1 MPATRE
7 TDRAKGRADAPL
19 TQPLVNAVLGVF
31 FLAQENLI
39 RLWPSEVFLLN
50 LQWRPFQPPIP
61 LVGQNRGRRNEKLR
75 PCMLQG
81 RGKGRGK
88 ARFLGSFG
96 VAHASSAHESLVHWR
111 LWSLCA
117 GSHSVRPFTCL
128 CSHSAHARV
137 GIISAC
143 TRSTFC
149 RCVHLLCSPGPGA
162 FEAEAFGMR
171 QFVSKVMLVPQ

>member
-19 TQPLVNAVLGVF
+19 AQPLVNAVLGVF

-75 PCMLQG
+75 PCMLQP
-81 RGKGRGK
+81 
-88 ARFLGSFG
+88 ALQ
-96 VAHASSAHESLVHWR
+96 
-111 LWSLCA
+111 A
-117 GSHSVRPFTCL
+117 GH
-128 CSHSAHARV
+128 
-137 GIISAC
+137 
-143 TRSTFC
+143 
-149 RCVHLLCSPGPGA
+149 
-162 FEAEAFGMR
+162 
-171 QFVSKVMLVPQ
+171 QQ